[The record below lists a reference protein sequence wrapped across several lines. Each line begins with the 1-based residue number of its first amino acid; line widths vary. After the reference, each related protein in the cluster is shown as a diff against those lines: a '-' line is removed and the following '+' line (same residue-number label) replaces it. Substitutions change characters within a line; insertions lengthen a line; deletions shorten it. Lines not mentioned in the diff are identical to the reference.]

1 MASSMAGFRCS
12 SAVVGNRSLHLQCL
26 PSSVLVSFSGRLSS
40 NGDKDC
46 PSSYQLCST
55 SLVTL
60 VEKGSTFFSFQQKS
74 WSNSHYLAWIICSS
88 LNQSLWL
95 ASIPAESYGWRM
107 GEKCKL
113 WENKWKPPTSTIGS
127 RLKRLVPEVMILE
140 KRTQDTGGKN
150 IKGGFAAEG
159 KYHLWEKSKFK
170 KGIYQ
175 VHFGRQGG
183 GIMWQMLKWRYLLL
197 KTLWGYV

>member
-1 MASSMAGFRCS
+1 MKWRYQWADRHCLISQDFFNCKRQKPNSNWYKNKIKCIDPHNRNNYKGKNGFKYGRIQVLKCCGWKS
-12 SAVVGNRSLHLQCL
+12 LSPSPVSALLCVGFIFRQ
-26 PSSVLVSFSGRLSS
+26 VSS

-46 PSSYQLCST
+46 PTSYQLCST

-60 VEKGSTFFSFQQKS
+60 VEKGSTLFSFQQKS

-113 WENKWKPPTSTIGS
+113 WEN
-127 RLKRLVPEVMILE
+127 
-140 KRTQDTGGKN
+140 
-150 IKGGFAAEG
+150 
-159 KYHLWEKSKFK
+159 
-170 KGIYQ
+170 
-175 VHFGRQGG
+175 
-183 GIMWQMLKWRYLLL
+183 
-197 KTLWGYV
+197 